1 MDKGVVVGVEAEVG
15 VETGVGER
23 TVMGSS
29 TGMTGTGTETGTG
42 TGTGI
47 EIETETET
55 DTRTESDTRI
65 ETDTKTDT
73 PGMEV
78 GISQALQA
86 PIRDATPNNRDPIM
100 TATDLCS
107 HLSGVNSI
115 YSIHSLLSCAAMHS
129 C

>member
-29 TGMTGTGTETGTG
+29 TGMTGTGTGTETGTG
-42 TGTGI
+42 I
-47 EIETETET
+47 ETET

-86 PIRDATPNNRDPIM
+86 PIRNATPNNRDPIM